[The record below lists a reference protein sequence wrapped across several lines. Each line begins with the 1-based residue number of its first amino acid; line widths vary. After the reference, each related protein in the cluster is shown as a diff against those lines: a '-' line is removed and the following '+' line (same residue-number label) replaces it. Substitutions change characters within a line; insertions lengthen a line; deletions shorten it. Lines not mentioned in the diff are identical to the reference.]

1 MMLPT
6 RTSVKD
12 RNRNKKNVQWLRWKK
27 KQIEKKD
34 IIAKI
39 ILKNKQDINAKI
51 IRKIS

>member
-1 MMLPT
+1 MMLST

-12 RNRNKKNVQWLRWKK
+12 RNRNKKKRAMAALEK

-39 ILKNKQDINAKI
+39 ILKNKQDINAKR